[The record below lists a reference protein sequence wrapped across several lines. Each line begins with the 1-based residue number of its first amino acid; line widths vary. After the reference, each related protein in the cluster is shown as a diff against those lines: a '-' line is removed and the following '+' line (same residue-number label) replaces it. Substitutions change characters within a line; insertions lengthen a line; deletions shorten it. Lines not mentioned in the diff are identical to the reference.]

1 MALRRRLSPGLPLS
15 DVVLHIYYS
24 TNHLAATYQEG
35 HGALQEHCTVT
46 GSQLISKRLIDEILL
61 IL

>member
-1 MALRRRLSPGLPLS
+1 
-15 DVVLHIYYS
+15 
-24 TNHLAATYQEG
+24 
-35 HGALQEHCTVT
+35 LQEHCTVT